1 MIIDGELN
9 RCCLYWK
16 MSITLDYEYDPNVSM
31 YTFKNNRS
39 QEKAQKVVKYVIY
52 K

>member
-1 MIIDGELN
+1 MIIDGE
-9 RCCLYWK
+9 YWK
-16 MSITLDYEYDPNVSM
+16 MSITPDYEYDPNVSM

-39 QEKAQKVVKYVIY
+39 QEKAQKYSQQKVVKYVIY